1 MDPVKVAIA
10 LIAAGLVI
18 LIAFPLHEFSH
29 AFAAYRLGDSTA
41 RWQGRLTLDPRRHF
55 DPLGGAML
63 IISSILGFGVG
74 WAKPTPV
81 NPYNLRYGRR
91 GESLVALAGPL
102 SNLVIAA
109 VIAIP
114 LRFIANSD
122 ELMTTI
128 ASSTVTAVVWN
139 VVFYLFA
146 INISLFVF
154 NLLPIPPLDGWKVLL
169 GLVDARTAYSLRQ
182 FEQYGLILLAFIVLF
197 GGRLLVPV
205 LDFLLNLFA
214 PGATYLPIP
223 L

>member
-1 MDPVKVAIA
+1 MDVVQITIA

-18 LIAFPLHEFSH
+18 LIAFPIHEFSH

-91 GESLVALAGPL
+91 GESLVALSGPL

-122 ELMTTI
+122 ELMQTV
-128 ASSTVTAVVWN
+128 ASSTITAVLWN
-139 VVFYLFA
+139 VVWFLFA

-169 GLVDARTAYSLRQ
+169 GLVDARTAFTLRQ

-214 PGATYLPIP
+214 PGANYLPIP